1 MPSAGA
7 LGAGGRVGP
16 AGPCPPVPVPVPVST
31 AGWAAGSVAV
41 AVRQQPL
48 SEWPVDQA
56 GSTLVGMAPGAPRV
70 RLRQPWQSVHAL
82 LVLPVVLIVVITVV
96 DLRLPWD
103 IHLGP
108 ALVIAPALTPS
119 FAGPRATAGIGAL
132 AMVAQF
138 LIGLHR
144 GGLATTNHV
153 VQLITLAVLVVLT
166 VLYSALRER
175 RQAQLAQ
182 VRTVAEAAQHVL
194 MWPLPEQIG
203 PLRIAS
209 LYLAAEDEA
218 QIGGDLYAATV
229 SDGSVRLLIGD
240 VRGKGLPAIGE
251 AALLL
256 GSFRES
262 AHRHIPLVELAS
274 RLDQSVTRYAADLET
289 PEEEGERFATA
300 LLVEIPDRDPLTR
313 LTSCGHPPP
322 LLLSPGHV
330 VTVPS
335 LHPSPPLGV
344 HAGAEHT
351 LDVFSFEP
359 GDTLL
364 LYTDGVMEA
373 RDERG
378 QFYPLADRVAR
389 WTEDSPEA
397 LMHHLRRDLLAH
409 VGGRLGDDAALIAVH
424 RTPVERRHH
433 HGRGEM
439 AHHG

>member
-1 MPSAGA
+1 MASR
-7 LGAGGRVGP
+7 LGR
-16 AGPCPPVPVPVPVST
+16 AGP
-31 AGWAAGSVAV
+31 
-41 AVRQQPL
+41 R
-48 SEWPVDQA
+48 
-56 GSTLVGMAPGAPRV
+56 R
-70 RLRQPWQSVHAL
+70 PWQSAHAL
-82 LVLPVVLIVVITVV
+82 LLLPVVLIVVIMVV
-96 DLRLPWD
+96 DMRAPD
-103 IHLGP
+103 DVHLGP

-119 FAGPRATAGIGAL
+119 FAGPRTTAGVGAL
-132 AMVAQF
+132 AVAAQIV
-138 LIGLHR
+138 IGVTH
-144 GGLATTNHV
+144 GGLGTTNHV
-153 VQLITLAVLVVLT
+153 VQIITLTVLVVLT

-218 QIGGDLYAATV
+218 QIGGDLYAATR
-229 SDGSVRLLIGD
+229 SGGAVRVLIGD
-240 VRGKGLPAIGE
+240 VRGKGLSAIGE

-256 GSFRES
+256 GAFRES
-262 AHRHIPLVELAS
+262 AHRHLPLAELAGA
-274 RLDQSVTRYAADLET
+274 LDQSVTRYAAELDP
-289 PEEEGERFATA
+289 PEEAGERFATA
-300 LLVEIPDRDPLTR
+300 LLVEIPDRDPVTR
-313 LTSCGHPPP
+313 MTSCGHPPP

-344 HAGAEHT
+344 HAGDEHT

-364 LYTDGVMEA
+364 LYTDGVVEA

-378 QFYPLADRVAR
+378 RFYPLADRVAR
-389 WTEDSPEA
+389 WTDDSPEA

-409 VGGRLGDDAALIAVH
+409 AGGRLGDDAALIALH
-424 RTPVERRHH
+424 RTRAERHQH
-433 HGRGEM
+433 HG
-439 AHHG
+439 HGGGPARQG

>member
-1 MPSAGA
+1 
-7 LGAGGRVGP
+7 
-16 AGPCPPVPVPVPVST
+16 
-31 AGWAAGSVAV
+31 
-41 AVRQQPL
+41 
-48 SEWPVDQA
+48 
-56 GSTLVGMAPGAPRV
+56 MAPRSGGAAP
-70 RLRQPWQSVHAL
+70 RQPWQSAHAL
-82 LVLPVVLIVVITVV
+82 LVLPVALILVITVV
-96 DLRLPWD
+96 DLRTPSNV
-103 IHLGP
+103 HLGP

-119 FAGPRATAGIGAL
+119 FAGPRTTAGVGAL
-132 AMVAQF
+132 AVAAQVF
-138 LIGLHR
+138 IGIHH
-144 GGLATTNHV
+144 GGIGTGNHV
-153 VQLITLAVLVVLT
+153 VQIITLTVLVVLT

-262 AHRHIPLVELAS
+262 AHRHIPLAELAN
-274 RLDQSVTRYAADLET
+274 RLNQSVTRYAADLET

-300 LLVEIPDRDPLTR
+300 LLVEIPDRDPVTR
-313 LTSCGHPPP
+313 MTSCGHPPP
-322 LLLSPGHV
+322 LLLSPGHA

-344 HAGAEHT
+344 HGGTEHT

-364 LYTDGVMEA
+364 LYTDGVVEA
-373 RDERG
+373 RDEHGR
-378 QFYPLADRVAR
+378 FYPLADRVAR
-389 WTEDSPEA
+389 WTDDSPEA
-397 LMHHLRRDLLAH
+397 LIHHLRRDLLAH
-409 VGGRLGDDAALIAVH
+409 AGGSLGDDAALIAIH
-424 RTPVERRHH
+424 RTTSDRRRHH
-433 HGRGEM
+433 HGREDTTSQG
-439 AHHG
+439 